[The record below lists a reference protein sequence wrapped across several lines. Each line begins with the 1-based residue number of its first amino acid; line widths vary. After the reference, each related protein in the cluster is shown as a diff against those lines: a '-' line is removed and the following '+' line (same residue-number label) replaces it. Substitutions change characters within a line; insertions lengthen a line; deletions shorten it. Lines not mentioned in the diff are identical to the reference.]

1 MFWNKKSKPA
11 DSQKNQQ
18 APVKVKNIRQSQ
30 INAPGLDELAF
41 AEGNAALVIAFISPW
56 LPFEQ
61 TARSLKQALPFA
73 EKFIAVM
80 TAGEL
85 SSCGNSL
92 YHSADGQWD
101 NIVLQSFSHDLF
113 EAVEL
118 RTVNLHCDDI
128 KRGQIQMN
136 EQQRTQKIEQE
147 IKRINLPFN
156 VRSQNTL
163 ALTFFDGLTASE
175 NFFMQALYA
184 SNKLPCYFVGG
195 SAGGKL
201 DFQQAAVFDGE
212 RIVDGKA
219 LILFCKLKP
228 QVRYGIFKSHNF
240 QKTGT
245 HFTIIEADA
254 HTRTVQSVMRD
265 GENRAISLVDALC
278 EHFRC
283 APSDLD
289 SHLVG
294 HSFGVEIGGE
304 LFVRSVAG
312 IDQAAGVISFFCD
325 LHFGDTLHLVKANS
339 FAGQTD
345 QEYRQYAADKPQ
357 PVAML
362 ANDCILRRLNNSSEL
377 NKVSS
382 FSQIPAAGFSTF
394 GELLG
399 VHMNQT
405 LTAVFFYRLE
415 AGERFRDEY
424 ADNFPQYYSHF
435 RMYFMESRLN
445 SLRQINQLQATL
457 IDRMAEYKPLVNSIM
472 GGFDSLQSYTE
483 TSREVLSDVQQRF
496 NHFNSLIHEQETDRV
511 QLRSDV
517 DILQNNADEVM
528 SVLNVIS
535 DIADQT
541 SLLAL
546 NAAIEAARAGDA
558 GQGFAVV
565 ADEVRNLSQNT
576 QKSVDETGKTISN
589 VSGSIISIKGT
600 IDRTSQFVEEI
611 ASGSAELSEDIDSM
625 VTSSTQTGTEVSANI
640 QHMND
645 LAQRL
650 EEIDQEVEAIHHLKA
665 LSEY

>member
-41 AEGNAALVIAFISPW
+41 TEGNAALVIAFISPW

-289 SHLVG
+289 SHLV
-294 HSFGVEIGGE
+294 
-304 LFVRSVAG
+304 
-312 IDQAAGVISFFCD
+312 
-325 LHFGDTLHLVKANS
+325 
-339 FAGQTD
+339 
-345 QEYRQYAADKPQ
+345 
-357 PVAML
+357 
-362 ANDCILRRLNNSSEL
+362 
-377 NKVSS
+377 
-382 FSQIPAAGFSTF
+382 
-394 GELLG
+394 
-399 VHMNQT
+399 
-405 LTAVFFYRLE
+405 
-415 AGERFRDEY
+415 
-424 ADNFPQYYSHF
+424 
-435 RMYFMESRLN
+435 
-445 SLRQINQLQATL
+445 
-457 IDRMAEYKPLVNSIM
+457 
-472 GGFDSLQSYTE
+472 
-483 TSREVLSDVQQRF
+483 
-496 NHFNSLIHEQETDRV
+496 
-511 QLRSDV
+511 
-517 DILQNNADEVM
+517 
-528 SVLNVIS
+528 
-535 DIADQT
+535 
-541 SLLAL
+541 
-546 NAAIEAARAGDA
+546 
-558 GQGFAVV
+558 
-565 ADEVRNLSQNT
+565 
-576 QKSVDETGKTISN
+576 
-589 VSGSIISIKGT
+589 
-600 IDRTSQFVEEI
+600 
-611 ASGSAELSEDIDSM
+611 
-625 VTSSTQTGTEVSANI
+625 
-640 QHMND
+640 
-645 LAQRL
+645 
-650 EEIDQEVEAIHHLKA
+650 
-665 LSEY
+665 

>member
-1 MFWNKKSKPA
+1 MFWNKKNKA
-11 DSQKNQQ
+11 TDSQKNVES
-18 APVKVKNIRQSQ
+18 PVNVIHISQSQ
-30 INAPGLDELAF
+30 INAS
-41 AEGNAALVIAFISPW
+41 ALSKLTFSNDRCAVVIAFISPW

-61 TARSLKQALPFA
+61 TARQLKQAAPFA
-73 EKFIAVM
+73 DQFIAIM

-85 SSCGNSL
+85 SSCNQNF
-92 YHSADGQWD
+92 YHRAEGQWD
-101 NIVLQSFSHDLF
+101 NIVLQSFSHELF

-118 RTVNLHCDDI
+118 RSVNLHCGDI
-128 KRGQIQMN
+128 KRGQIELN
-136 EQQRTQKIEQE
+136 EQERTQRIQQE
-147 IKRINLPFN
+147 IQRISLPFD
-156 VRSQNTL
+156 VRSQDTL

-184 SNKLPCYFVGG
+184 SNRLPCYFVGG

-201 DFQQAAVFDGE
+201 DFQQAAIFDGE
-212 RIVDGKA
+212 QILEGKA
-219 LILFCKLKP
+219 LVLFCKLKP

-254 HTRTVQSVMRD
+254 HTRTVKSVMRE
-265 GENRAISLVDALC
+265 GENQAITLVDALC
-278 EHFRC
+278 DHFRC
-283 APSDLD
+283 GPSDLD

-304 LFVRSVAG
+304 LFVRSVAS

-345 QEYRQYAADKPQ
+345 QEYRKFAQNKPQ

-362 ANDCILRRLNNSSEL
+362 ANDCILRRLNNASEL
-377 NKVSS
+377 DKVST

-405 LTAVFFYRLE
+405 LTAIFFYQPKQND
-415 AGERFRDEY
+415 RFNDEY

-483 TSREVLSDVQQRF
+483 TSREVLGDVQQRF
-496 NHFNSLIHEQETDRV
+496 NHFNTLIREQESDRV

-535 DIADQT
+535 NIADQT

-558 GQGFAVV
+558 GRGFAVV

-576 QKSVDETGKTISN
+576 QKSVDETGQTISN

-611 ASGSAELSEDIDSM
+611 ASGSAELSEDINSM
-625 VTSSTQTGTEVSANI
+625 VASSTRTGAEVSTNI

-645 LAQRL
+645 LASRL
-650 EEIDQEVEAIHHLKA
+650 EEIDREVEAIHHLKT

>member
-1 MFWNKKSKPA
+1 MFWNKKNKQT
-11 DSQKNQQ
+11 DSQKNLEP
-18 APVKVKNIRQSQ
+18 PVKVINISQSQ
-30 INAPGLDELAF
+30 ISASALDKLAF
-41 AEGNAALVIAFISPW
+41 QDSRSALIIAFISPW

-61 TARSLKQALPFA
+61 IARNLKQTLPFA
-73 EKFIAVM
+73 DQFVAIM

-85 SSCGNSL
+85 SSCGQSL

-101 NIVLQSFSHDLF
+101 NIVLQSFSHELF
-113 EAVEL
+113 DAVEL
-118 RTVNLHCDDI
+118 RSVNLHCDDI

-147 IKRINLPFN
+147 IQRINLPFD
-156 VRSQNTL
+156 VRSQDTL

-201 DFQQAAVFDGE
+201 DFQQAAVFDGQQ
-212 RIVDGKA
+212 IVDGKA

-245 HFTIIEADA
+245 SFTVIEADA
-254 HTRTVQSVMRD
+254 HTRSVQSVMRP

-289 SHLVG
+289 RHLVG

-312 IDQAAGVISFFCD
+312 IDQDSGVISFFCD

-345 QEYRQYAADKPQ
+345 QEYRKFASNKPA

-362 ANDCILRRLNNSSEL
+362 ANDCILRRLNNASEL

-405 LTAVFFYRLE
+405 LTAIFFYQLE
-415 AGERFRDEY
+415 TNAPFKDEY

-483 TSREVLSDVQQRF
+483 TSREVLSDVQHRF
-496 NHFNSLIHEQETDRV
+496 NHFNTLIREQETDRV

-535 DIADQT
+535 NIADQT

-558 GQGFAVV
+558 GRGFAVV

-576 QKSVDETGKTISN
+576 QKSVDETGQTISN

-611 ASGSAELSEDIDSM
+611 ASGSAELSSDIDSM
-625 VTSSTQTGTEVSANI
+625 VASSAQTGAEVSTNLE
-640 QHMND
+640 QMKD
-645 LAQRL
+645 LAGRL
-650 EEIDQEVEAIHHLKA
+650 EEIDQEVDAIHHLKK

>member
-1 MFWNKKSKPA
+1 MFWNKKNKA
-11 DSQKNQQ
+11 TDSQKNVES
-18 APVKVKNIRQSQ
+18 PVNVIHISQSQ
-30 INAPGLDELAF
+30 INAS
-41 AEGNAALVIAFISPW
+41 ALSKLTFSNDRCAVVIAFISPW

-61 TARSLKQALPFA
+61 TARQLKQAAPFA
-73 EKFIAVM
+73 DQFIAIM

-85 SSCGNSL
+85 SSCNQNF
-92 YHSADGQWD
+92 YHRAEGQWD
-101 NIVLQSFSHDLF
+101 NIVLQSFSHELF

-118 RTVNLHCDDI
+118 RSVNLHCGDI
-128 KRGQIQMN
+128 KRGQIELN
-136 EQQRTQKIEQE
+136 EQERTQRIQQE
-147 IKRINLPFN
+147 IQRISLPFD
-156 VRSQNTL
+156 VRSQDTL

-184 SNKLPCYFVGG
+184 SNRLPCYFVGG

-201 DFQQAAVFDGE
+201 DFQQAAIFDGE
-212 RIVDGKA
+212 QILEGKA
-219 LILFCKLKP
+219 LVLFCKLKP

-254 HTRTVQSVMRD
+254 HTRTVKSVMRE
-265 GENRAISLVDALC
+265 GENQAITLVDALC
-278 EHFRC
+278 DHFRC
-283 APSDLD
+283 GPSDLD
-289 SHLVG
+289 QQLIG

-312 IDQAAGVISFFCD
+312 IDQATGIISFFCD

-345 QEYRQYAADKPQ
+345 QEYRKFAQNKPQ

-362 ANDCILRRLNNSSEL
+362 ANDCILRRLNNASEL
-377 NKVSS
+377 DKVST

-405 LTAVFFYRLE
+405 LTAIFFYLPKQND
-415 AGERFRDEY
+415 RFNDEY

-483 TSREVLSDVQQRF
+483 TSREVLGDVQQRF
-496 NHFNSLIHEQETDRV
+496 NHFNTLIREQESDRV

-535 DIADQT
+535 NIADQT

-558 GQGFAVV
+558 GRGFAVV

-576 QKSVDETGKTISN
+576 QKSVDETGQTISN

-611 ASGSAELSEDIDSM
+611 ASGSAELSEDINSM
-625 VTSSTQTGTEVSANI
+625 VASSTRTGAEVSTNI

-645 LAQRL
+645 LASRL
-650 EEIDQEVEAIHHLKA
+650 EEIDQEVEAIHHLKT

>member
-1 MFWNKKSKPA
+1 MFWKKRVLPETQPQES
-11 DSQKNQQ
+11 
-18 APVKVKNIRQSQ
+18 PVKVIHLHQNQ
-30 INAPGLDELAF
+30 INQQQLQSLAF
-41 AEGNAALVIAFISPW
+41 HDGQAALVMAFISPW

-61 TARSLKQALPFA
+61 TARALKQSLPFA
-73 EKFIAVM
+73 QQFIAVM

-85 SSCGNSL
+85 SSCGRSL
-92 YHSADGQWD
+92 YHKADGKWD
-101 NIVLQSFSHDLF
+101 NIVLQSFSHQLF
-113 EAVEL
+113 NALEL

-128 KRGQIQMN
+128 KRGQPKMS

-147 IKRINLPFN
+147 IKRINLPFD
-156 VRSQNTL
+156 VQAQDTL

-201 DFQQAAVFDGE
+201 DFQQAAVFDGQQV
-212 RIVDGKA
+212 VDGNA
-219 LILFCKLKP
+219 LILFCKLSP
-228 QVRYGIFKSHNF
+228 ETRYGIFKSHNF

-265 GENRAISLVDALC
+265 GEHRAVSLVQVLC
-278 EHFRC
+278 DHFHC
-283 APSDLD
+283 TSDTLD
-289 SHLVG
+289 HHLTG
-294 HSFGVEIGGE
+294 YSFGVDIGDE
-304 LFVRSVAG
+304 LFIRSVAD
-312 IDQAAGVISFFCD
+312 INQATETVTFFCD
-325 LHFGDTLHLVKANS
+325 LHFGDRLHLVKAGS
-339 FAGQTD
+339 FTDQTD
-345 QEYRQYAADKPQ
+345 QAYRKYSADKPQ

-362 ANDCILRRLNNSSEL
+362 ANDCILRRINNGPNLDRLSTF
-377 NKVSS
+377 N
-382 FSQIPAAGFSTF
+382 QIPTAGFSTF

-405 LTAVFFYRLE
+405 LTAVFFYQPLK
-415 AGERFRDEY
+415 GVPFRDEY

-445 SLRQINQLQATL
+445 SLRQINQLQALL
-457 IDRMAEYKPLVNSIM
+457 IDRMAEYKPLVKSII
-472 GGFDSLQSYTE
+472 GGFDSLQSYTA
-483 TSREVLSDVQQRF
+483 SSQDVLSNIQQRF
-496 NHFNSLIHEQETDRV
+496 DYFNNLILEQESDRI

-517 DILQNNADEVM
+517 NVLQNNAEEVTA
-528 SVLNVIS
+528 VLGVIS
-535 DIADQT
+535 NIADQT

-558 GQGFAVV
+558 GRGFAVV

-589 VSGSIISIKGT
+589 VSNSIISIKGT

-611 ASGSAELSEDIDSM
+611 ASGSSELSDDINNM
-625 VTSSTQTGTEVSANI
+625 VTSSVQTGEEVSANI
-640 QHMND
+640 EHMNN

-650 EEIDQEVEAIHHLKA
+650 EEIDEEVDAIHHLKS

>member
-1 MFWNKKSKPA
+1 
-11 DSQKNQQ
+11 
-18 APVKVKNIRQSQ
+18 
-30 INAPGLDELAF
+30 
-41 AEGNAALVIAFISPW
+41 
-56 LPFEQ
+56 
-61 TARSLKQALPFA
+61 
-73 EKFIAVM
+73 
-80 TAGEL
+80 
-85 SSCGNSL
+85 
-92 YHSADGQWD
+92 
-101 NIVLQSFSHDLF
+101 
-113 EAVEL
+113 
-118 RTVNLHCDDI
+118 
-128 KRGQIQMN
+128 
-136 EQQRTQKIEQE
+136 
-147 IKRINLPFN
+147 
-156 VRSQNTL
+156 
-163 ALTFFDGLTASE
+163 
-175 NFFMQALYA
+175 
-184 SNKLPCYFVGG
+184 
-195 SAGGKL
+195 
-201 DFQQAAVFDGE
+201 DFQQAAVFDGQQ
-212 RIVDGKA
+212 IVDSKA

-228 QVRYGIFKSHNF
+228 QVRYSIFKSHNF

-245 HFTIIEADA
+245 SFTVIEADA
-254 HTRTVQSVMRD
+254 HTRSVQSVMRQ

-278 EHFRC
+278 GHFRC
-283 APSDLD
+283 SPSDLD
-289 SHLVG
+289 QHLVG

-345 QEYRQYAADKPQ
+345 QEYRQFAANKPA

-362 ANDCILRRLNNSSEL
+362 ANDCILRRLNNASEL
-377 NKVSS
+377 SKVSS

-405 LTAVFFYRLE
+405 LTAIFFYQLE
-415 AGERFRDEY
+415 TGDRFNDEY

-483 TSREVLSDVQQRF
+483 TSREVLSDVQHRF
-496 NHFNSLIHEQETDRV
+496 NHFNTLIREQETDRV

-558 GQGFAVV
+558 GRGFAVV

-611 ASGSAELSEDIDSM
+611 ASGSAELSSDIDSM
-625 VTSSTQTGTEVSANI
+625 VASSAQTGAEVSTNLE
-640 QHMND
+640 QMKD
-645 LAQRL
+645 LAGRL
-650 EEIDQEVEAIHHLKA
+650 EEIDQEVDAIHHLKK

>member
-1 MFWNKKSKPA
+1 
-11 DSQKNQQ
+11 
-18 APVKVKNIRQSQ
+18 
-30 INAPGLDELAF
+30 
-41 AEGNAALVIAFISPW
+41 
-56 LPFEQ
+56 
-61 TARSLKQALPFA
+61 
-73 EKFIAVM
+73 
-80 TAGEL
+80 
-85 SSCGNSL
+85 
-92 YHSADGQWD
+92 
-101 NIVLQSFSHDLF
+101 
-113 EAVEL
+113 
-118 RTVNLHCDDI
+118 
-128 KRGQIQMN
+128 
-136 EQQRTQKIEQE
+136 
-147 IKRINLPFN
+147 
-156 VRSQNTL
+156 
-163 ALTFFDGLTASE
+163 
-175 NFFMQALYA
+175 
-184 SNKLPCYFVGG
+184 
-195 SAGGKL
+195 
-201 DFQQAAVFDGE
+201 
-212 RIVDGKA
+212 
-219 LILFCKLKP
+219 
-228 QVRYGIFKSHNF
+228 
-240 QKTGT
+240 
-245 HFTIIEADA
+245 
-254 HTRTVQSVMRD
+254 
-265 GENRAISLVDALC
+265 
-278 EHFRC
+278 
-283 APSDLD
+283 
-289 SHLVG
+289 
-294 HSFGVEIGGE
+294 
-304 LFVRSVAG
+304 
-312 IDQAAGVISFFCD
+312 DQAAGVISFFCD

-558 GQGFAVV
+558 GRGFAVV

>member
-1 MFWNKKSKPA
+1 MFWNKKNKA
-11 DSQKNQQ
+11 TDSQKNVES
-18 APVKVKNIRQSQ
+18 PVNVIHISQSQ
-30 INAPGLDELAF
+30 INAS
-41 AEGNAALVIAFISPW
+41 ALSKLTFSNDRCAVIIAFISPW

-61 TARSLKQALPFA
+61 TARQLKQAAPFA
-73 EKFIAVM
+73 DQFIAIM

-85 SSCGNSL
+85 SSCNQNF
-92 YHSADGQWD
+92 YHRAEGQWD
-101 NIVLQSFSHDLF
+101 NIVLQSFSHELF

-118 RTVNLHCDDI
+118 RSVNLHCGDI
-128 KRGQIQMN
+128 KRGQIELN
-136 EQQRTQKIEQE
+136 EQERTQRIQQE
-147 IKRINLPFN
+147 IQRISLPFD
-156 VRSQNTL
+156 VRSQDTL

-184 SNKLPCYFVGG
+184 SNRLPCYFVGG

-201 DFQQAAVFDGE
+201 DFQQAAIFDGE
-212 RIVDGKA
+212 QILEGKA
-219 LILFCKLKP
+219 LVLFCKLKP

-283 APSDLD
+283 TPSDLD

-312 IDQAAGVISFFCD
+312 IDQATGIISFFCD

-339 FAGQTD
+339 FAGQID
-345 QEYRQYAADKPQ
+345 QEYRKFAQNKPQ

-362 ANDCILRRLNNSSEL
+362 ANDCILRRLNNASEL
-377 NKVSS
+377 DKVST

-405 LTAVFFYRLE
+405 LTAIFFYQPKQND
-415 AGERFRDEY
+415 RFNDEY

-483 TSREVLSDVQQRF
+483 TSREVLGDVQQRF
-496 NHFNSLIHEQETDRV
+496 NHFNTLIREQESDRV

-517 DILQNNADEVM
+517 DILQKNADEVM

-535 DIADQT
+535 NIADQT

-558 GQGFAVV
+558 GRGFAVV

-576 QKSVDETGKTISN
+576 QKSVDETGQTISN

-611 ASGSAELSEDIDSM
+611 ASGSAELSEDINSM
-625 VTSSTQTGTEVSANI
+625 VASSTRTGAEVSTNI

-645 LAQRL
+645 LASRL
-650 EEIDQEVEAIHHLKA
+650 EEIDQEVEAIHHLKT